1 MAPDKD
7 NKTRA
12 WQYYELGRAYNNG
25 LVPNQYR
32 TVNTNVEFFSGNQ
45 WLHIP
50 ETKAMSRLAK
60 PVFNIIK
67 RVTGLFVAA
76 LTANET
82 TISFDSLSY
91 YDGENLSD
99 PTSNAAEYATAEVRN
114 LMDKFKMNYRV
125 REALFDG
132 AQTGDYCAHFFW
144 DANAMPYGGAFGA
157 YRGEIQMEMVDGI
170 NVMFGNPNDR
180 RVQKQ
185 PYVLIIGRDT
195 VENLREEK
203 RRFDKLNKKGKSPD
217 AAETIQP
224 DNDTAHQIGVGG
236 RHELIQAD
244 DKNGKCLYVYMY
256 EKRTHEEDV
265 TDPETGEPVEEIV
278 RDDDGNPVPLT
289 VDGKPVVNPDGSPRY
304 KTRRMKH
311 YVTTVYATKATK
323 SCNIFSDVDTGLSL
337 YPVAWGNWEHQKNQY
352 HGRALVTGIIPNQI
366 FINSMFAM
374 VMRHLQLMGFPKAV
388 YNADLIGQWNN
399 EVGQAIAVHGLQP
412 GQAIGDI
419 AGFLQP
425 ADMSNQII
433 VAIDKAMQYT
443 RECLGATDVQMG
455 AVRPDNTSALMVLQ
469 ANSEVPLENP
479 KANLY
484 EWYEDVGAIL
494 LDMMGTY
501 YGERPLVRER
511 EFEEIVTGPDGT
523 PLIDP
528 MTGTMMQNTVSRRV
542 LESFDF
548 RQFKHLY
555 LNIRVDVG
563 ATSTYS
569 EISIVQTLDNL
580 RRDGTLE
587 IIDYLER
594 IPDKLIPRKAELIAE
609 LRKRAQT
616 MQAAGAAQ
624 PGVSAPA
631 GGPSMGGPLDEAK
644 VIQNMPENIQS
655 RFDQLPEVA
664 QDALLRV
671 QGH

>member
-203 RRFDKLNKKGKSPD
+203 RRFDKLNKKGKSSD

-494 LDMMGTY
+494 LDMMG
-501 YGERPLVRER
+501 G
-511 EFEEIVTGPDGT
+511 
-523 PLIDP
+523 
-528 MTGTMMQNTVSRRV
+528 
-542 LESFDF
+542 
-548 RQFKHLY
+548 
-555 LNIRVDVG
+555 
-563 ATSTYS
+563 
-569 EISIVQTLDNL
+569 
-580 RRDGTLE
+580 
-587 IIDYLER
+587 
-594 IPDKLIPRKAELIAE
+594 
-609 LRKRAQT
+609 
-616 MQAAGAAQ
+616 
-624 PGVSAPA
+624 
-631 GGPSMGGPLDEAK
+631 
-644 VIQNMPENIQS
+644 
-655 RFDQLPEVA
+655 
-664 QDALLRV
+664 
-671 QGH
+671 